1 MLTRV
6 EYPSA
11 AVPGPPSLS
20 LDITE
25 GWSQVVVAGSL
36 LAVRRDGT
44 SSESQPNI
52 VVTYIERELS
62 FTPQDLVGEIGEAL
76 SRQTEGVSKPAYP
89 ALLGGHD
96 FVIMD
101 TAYREPE
108 VGTIVQRHL
117 ITGSVRVGHVAIVHI
132 TGTCGGV
139 DADADM
145 DEIAQLLE
153 TLELHLGSQQPSSI
167 L

>member
-1 MLTRV
+1 MTRV

-96 FVIMD
+96 FVIKD

-108 VGTIVQRHL
+108 VRVNRARVQWCGAAIPFQNRCRRARGVPRSGNAL
-117 ITGSVRVGHVAIVHI
+117 ATMRSSLSVDR
-132 TGTCGGV
+132 
-139 DADADM
+139 D
-145 DEIAQLLE
+145 
-153 TLELHLGSQQPSSI
+153 
-167 L
+167 